1 MLTAFCVQHD
11 ANHGSY
17 FKQRR
22 WNHLVGWSTD
32 SLLGFSSYAWRVKH
46 NVAHH
51 TYTNV
56 DGYDDDATQ
65 VPLAPLHAVPARPA
79 LVPLPAVLHLA
90 DVHADGAALA
100 DRRRSRSLP
109 PGRGR
114 RERAA
119 ARRAAGTS
127 SASSPGR
134 RSSSRWAIVIP
145 LLVYPW
151 WAVLGA
157 YVGFAMITSLIMATT
172 FQLAHCVEEA
182 SFASADELRAERRI
196 WAVHE
201 VETTVDF
208 CPRNPVLTWML
219 GGLNFQIEHHLFP
232 KVPHTHYP
240 KIAEIVR
247 RNCAKHGVRY
257 SFHPSLGRALR
268 SHFLHLR
275 DDGAA
280 RAAARDRDGVAA
292 SVPARLWLMGAAT
305 VEEIAYTPVKGLALA
320 FHDEVELELA
330 GVRDNRRF
338 HLVGDDGRLAN
349 GKLAGKLVQVAAT
362 CDLDGTSL
370 ALRFPDGRWSKARLL
385 SELRSRRTSSVGLP
399 LGRTRG
405 RAFRGGDLELRR
417 PRAPARPV
425 ETSRVRAPIAATR
438 AASRSSR
445 RARSTG
451 LRGRRSGKRSTA
463 AGSGCSSAIDGCR
476 RARGGR
482 LARSPRRDRGC
493 GRARRGGR
501 REVRR

>member
-1 MLTAFCVQHD
+1 MKAAATKLAFDNGGAFIQDTRREVEQYLARGSTRLKGAILLYVKAPIALALTAVSWSVLIFVQPGLIVAILCLVGLVVGAMLTAFCVQHD

-56 DGYDDDATQ
+56 DGFDDDATQ
-65 VPLAPLHAVPARPA
+65 VPLARFAPSQPARPWYRFQQYYIWPMYTLMGLRWQTVGDLA
-79 LVPLPAVLHLA
+79 AFKRGSVGESSLKAPRGWNLVGVF
-90 DVHADGAALA
+90 
-100 DRRRSRSLP
+100 
-109 PGRGR
+109 
-114 RERAA
+114 
-119 ARRAAGTS
+119 AGKAFFIT
-127 SASSPGR
+127 
-134 RSSSRWAIVIP
+134 WAIVIP

-157 YVGFAMITSLIMATT
+157 YVGFTMITSLIMATT

-182 SFASADELRAERRI
+182 SFASADEMRSERRI

-268 SHFLHLR
+268 SHFLHLKT
-275 DDGAA
+275 
-280 RAAARDRDGVAA
+280 
-292 SVPARLWLMGAAT
+292 MGQ
-305 VEEIAYTPVKGLALA
+305 L
-320 FHDEVELELA
+320 
-330 GVRDNRRF
+330 
-338 HLVGDDGRLAN
+338 
-349 GKLAGKLVQVAAT
+349 
-362 CDLDGTSL
+362 
-370 ALRFPDGRWSKARLL
+370 
-385 SELRSRRTSSVGLP
+385 GLP
-399 LGRTRG
+399 AEIEMG
-405 RAFRGGDLELRR
+405 
-417 PRAPARPV
+417 
-425 ETSRVRAPIAATR
+425 
-438 AASRSSR
+438 
-445 RARSTG
+445 
-451 LRGRRSGKRSTA
+451 
-463 AGSGCSSAIDGCR
+463 
-476 RARGGR
+476 
-482 LARSPRRDRGC
+482 
-493 GRARRGGR
+493 
-501 REVRR
+501 